1 MPPAPL
7 SDNASAG
14 RPRILFLIRALT
26 IGGAE
31 RQIVELA
38 NALGAEGFAVGLA
51 TLYDEGP
58 LDAAVGRARVRRHR
72 LGKTGRWDLVRP
84 IWRLVRL
91 LRQERPDILYAF
103 LPAQN
108 VLAALLQPVVPAMHL
123 VFALRSS
130 LDYQRADWLQ
140 RLVHALEALL
150 ARRARLIIAN
160 SQAGRQAARARGI
173 AADRVIVIGNL
184 IDTERFRPDAEAG
197 TRQRTAWGIDPMAPL
212 IGMAARLDPMKGH
225 PTFLAAAALLRRER
239 PETRFVLMGDG
250 PPAYAGTLRAEARRL
265 DLDAALVWAGEIR
278 DMPAA
283 YNALDLA
290 TLSSDE
296 GEGFPNAVA
305 EAMACGVPV
314 VATATGDTAE
324 IVGPGGLVV
333 PPRDPMALATAW
345 AQLLDSD
352 SAAFG
357 RLARQHILGAF
368 DRREGLAHNVRVLAN
383 LVQPPMA

>member
-1 MPPAPL
+1 MPPDPL

-14 RPRILFLIRALT
+14 RKRILFLIRALS

-51 TLYDEGP
+51 TFYDDGP
-58 LDAAVGRARVRRHR
+58 LEAAIDRARVGRHG

-91 LRQERPDILYAF
+91 LRRERPDILYAF
-103 LPAQN
+103 LPAQT
-108 VLAALLQPVVPAMHL
+108 VLAALLQPFVPATRL

-130 LDYQRADWLQ
+130 LDYRRTDWLQ
-140 RLVHALEALL
+140 RLVHALEARL
-150 ARRARLIIAN
+150 ARRARLVIAN
-160 SQAGRQAARARGI
+160 SEAGRRAALARGI
-173 AADRVIVIGNL
+173 AEDRVIVIGNL
-184 IDTERFRPDAEAG
+184 IDTERFAPDAEAG
-197 TRQRTAWGIDPMAPL
+197 TRQRAAWGIDPAEPL
-212 IGMAARLDPMKGH
+212 IGMTARLDPMKGH
-225 PTFLAAAALLRRER
+225 PTFLAAAALLRAKR
-239 PETRFVLMGDG
+239 PEARFVLIGDG
-250 PPAYAGTLRAEARRL
+250 PAAYAGTLREAARRL
-265 DLDAALVWAGEIR
+265 GLDGALLWTGEIG
-278 DMPAA
+278 DMRAA

-314 VATATGDTAE
+314 VATATGDTAR

-333 PPRDPMALATAW
+333 PPRDPMALAAAW

-352 SAAFG
+352 SAALG
-357 RLARQHILGAF
+357 RLARRHILGAF
-368 DRREGLAHNVRVLAN
+368 DRREVLAHNVRVLAS
-383 LVQPPMA
+383 LVQPPTA

>member
-1 MPPAPL
+1 MLPDPL
-7 SDNASAG
+7 SDNASTG
-14 RPRILFLIRALT
+14 RPRILFLIRALS

-38 NALGAEGFAVGLA
+38 NALGAEGCSVGLA
-51 TLYDEGP
+51 TLYDDGP
-58 LDAAVGRARVRRHR
+58 LEADIDRPRVGRHR
-72 LGKTGRWDLVRP
+72 LGKTGRWDLARP

-91 LRQERPDILYAF
+91 LRRERPDILYAF
-103 LPAQN
+103 LPAQT
-108 VLAALLQPVVPAMHL
+108 VLAALLQPFVPATRL

-130 LDYQRADWLQ
+130 LDYRRTDWLQ
-140 RLVHALEALL
+140 RLVHDFETLL
-150 ARRARLIIAN
+150 ARRARLVIAN
-160 SQAGRQAARARGI
+160 SAAGRQAALARGM

-184 IDTERFRPDAEAG
+184 IDTEGFAPDAEARA
-197 TRQRTAWGIDPMAPL
+197 RQRDAWGIDPATPL
-212 IGMAARLDPMKGH
+212 LGMAARLDPMKGH
-225 PTFLAAAALLRRER
+225 PTFLAAAALLHEKR
-239 PETRFVLMGDG
+239 PEARFVLIGDG
-250 PPAYAGTLRAEARRL
+250 PAGYAGTLREAARQLGL
-265 DLDAALVWAGEIR
+265 DQALLWTGEIR
-278 DMPAA
+278 DMRAA

-314 VATATGDTAE
+314 VATATGDTAG

-333 PPRDPMALATAW
+333 PPRDPIALAAAW

-352 SAAFG
+352 SVALG

-368 DRREGLAHNVRVLAN
+368 DRREVLAHNVRVLAS
-383 LVQPPMA
+383 LVQSPTA

>member
-1 MPPAPL
+1 MPPDPL

-58 LDAAVGRARVRRHR
+58 LDAAIDRTRVRRHR

-103 LPAQN
+103 LPAQT
-108 VLAALLQPVVPAMHL
+108 VLAALLQPVVPATRL

-130 LDYQRADWLQ
+130 LDYRRSDWLQ
-140 RLVHALEALL
+140 RLIHALEARL

-160 SQAGRQAARARGI
+160 SQAGRQSALARGI
-173 AADRVIVIGNL
+173 AADTVIVIGNL
-184 IDTERFRPDAEAG
+184 IDTERFGPDAEAG
-197 TRQRTAWGIDPMAPL
+197 TRQRAAWGIDPTAPL

-239 PETRFVLMGDG
+239 PGTRFVLIGDG
-250 PPAYAGTLRAEARRL
+250 PAAYAEALRAEARRL
-265 DLDAALVWAGEIR
+265 GLDEALIWAGEIR
-278 DMPAA
+278 DMRAA

-314 VATATGDTAE
+314 VATATGDTAG
-324 IVGPGGLVV
+324 IVGPAGLVV

-345 AQLLDSD
+345 AQALDSD
-352 SAAFG
+352 SAALG

-368 DRREGLAHNVRVLAN
+368 DRREVLAHNVRVLAS
-383 LVQPPMA
+383 LVQSPLA

>member
-1 MPPAPL
+1 MLPDPL

-14 RPRILFLIRALT
+14 RKRVLFLIRALS

-38 NALGAEGFAVGLA
+38 NALGAEGCAVGLA
-51 TLYDEGP
+51 TLYDDGP
-58 LDAAVGRARVRRHR
+58 LDAAIDRARVRRHG
-72 LGKTGRWDLVRP
+72 LGKTGRWDLARP
-84 IWRLVRL
+84 IWRLIRL
-91 LRQERPDILYAF
+91 LRRERPDILYAF
-103 LPAQN
+103 LPAQT
-108 VLAALLQPVVPAMHL
+108 VLAALLQPFVPATRL

-130 LDYQRADWLQ
+130 LDYRRTDWLQ

-150 ARRARLIIAN
+150 ARRARLVIAN
-160 SQAGRQAARARGI
+160 SEAGRQAALARGI

-184 IDTERFRPDAEAG
+184 IDIERFAPDAEAG
-197 TRQRTAWGIDPMAPL
+197 TRQRAAWGIDPAEPL
-212 IGMAARLDPMKGH
+212 IGMTARLDPMKGH
-225 PTFLAAAALLRRER
+225 PTFLAAAALLHAKR
-239 PETRFVLMGDG
+239 PGIRFVLIGDG
-250 PPAYAGTLRAEARRL
+250 PAAYAETLRDEARRL
-265 DLDAALVWAGEIR
+265 GLDQALLWTGEIG
-278 DMPAA
+278 DMRAA

-314 VATATGDTAE
+314 VATATGDTAR

-333 PPRDPMALATAW
+333 PPRDPIALAAAW

-352 SAAFG
+352 SAALG
-357 RLARQHILGAF
+357 RLARRHILGAF
-368 DRREGLAHNVRVLAN
+368 DRREVLAHNVRVLAS
-383 LVQPPMA
+383 LVQSPTA